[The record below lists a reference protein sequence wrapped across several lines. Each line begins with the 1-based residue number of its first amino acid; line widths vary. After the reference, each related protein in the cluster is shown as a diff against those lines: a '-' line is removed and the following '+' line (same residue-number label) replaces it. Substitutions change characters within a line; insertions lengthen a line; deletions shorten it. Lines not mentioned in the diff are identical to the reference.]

1 MLEAE
6 KTARKKI
13 NSISKT
19 LQNEVK
25 SVREALGGLDSWEA
39 VLAELLKM
47 NKRIAEGEDTI

>member
-13 NSISKT
+13 NSMSKT

-25 SVREALGGLDSWEA
+25 GVREILGGLDSWEA